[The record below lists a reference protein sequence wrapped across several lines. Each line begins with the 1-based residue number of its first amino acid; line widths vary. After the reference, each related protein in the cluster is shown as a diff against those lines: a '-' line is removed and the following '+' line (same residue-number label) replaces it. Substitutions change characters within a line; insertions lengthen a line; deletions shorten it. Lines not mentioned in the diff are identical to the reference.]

1 MIPLKTS
8 LKTLLLCGA
17 AALLLNPTAPALAQA
32 QPAEPE
38 LDAKQ
43 IRIDTQSKALQ
54 LEVTGV
60 KASYAIDEPIELD
73 VRGNHAFYLWVYAR
87 DPSGDAVLLVPSSLQ
102 TANKYQGGRT
112 HRVPNPGLRFAADE
126 AGPHEITLIASTR
139 WLDIDLARRAGT
151 GSRDNLP
158 FKAAELDHA
167 FTEKGIRIQRDG
179 ARPAS
184 RSDAVVRQI
193 AFTVRGEPARPD
205 PAAAGPLTFVKM
217 DRADYRIGDSF
228 RLVFGATEDG
238 FVHVFLREP
247 NGDVV
252 RVLDRPVAANR
263 LYHETGAI
271 TAPAG
276 RQRMMA
282 VYTKDGRASPAFAAK
297 GVTLDCAA
305 PEIPDFFDFVVRR

>member
-1 MIPLKTS
+1 MTPMKIP
-8 LKTLLLCGA
+8 LLCGA
-17 AALLLNPTAPALAQA
+17 ALLLTLSGAPAQA
-32 QPAEPE
+32 QPAALEP
-38 LDAKQ
+38 DVKQ
-43 IRIDTQSKALQ
+43 IRIGAPNRALQ
-54 LEVTGV
+54 FEVTGL
-60 KASYAIDEPIELD
+60 KASYAIDEPIELE

-112 HRVPNPGLRFAADE
+112 HRVPNPGLRFAADA

-139 WLDIDLARRAGT
+139 WLDVDLARRAGT
-151 GSRDNLP
+151 GSRDSLP

-179 ARPAS
+179 ASPAP
-184 RSDAVVRQI
+184 RADAVVRQV
-193 AFTVRGEPARPD
+193 AFTVRGEPARPRPD

-217 DRADYRIGDSF
+217 DRGDYRIGEPF

-247 NGDVV
+247 NGNVV

-297 GVTLDCAA
+297 GVALDRPA